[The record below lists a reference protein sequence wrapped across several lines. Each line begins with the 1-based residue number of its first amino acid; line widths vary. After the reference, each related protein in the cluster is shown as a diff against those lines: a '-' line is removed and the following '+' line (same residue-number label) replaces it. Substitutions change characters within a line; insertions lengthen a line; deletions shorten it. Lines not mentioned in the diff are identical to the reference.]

1 MRGLECQDEEAGLLQ
16 TEKGEPGAVVSTSCR
31 LHRRKPGLLR
41 LCHPQTPGRAHEG
54 APGGGACGDRR
65 GQLGTQ
71 RFFLTRRPASALLLC
86 LFECCFVLLC
96 FVNG

>member
-1 MRGLECQDEEAGLLQ
+1 MQGPECQDEEAGLLQ
-16 TEKGEPGAVVSTSCR
+16 AEKGEPGAMVSTSYR
-31 LHRRKPGLLR
+31 LHGRRPGLLR
-41 LCHPQTPGRAHEG
+41 LSHPQIPGRAHEG
-54 APGGGACGDRR
+54 APRGGACGDRR

-71 RFFLTRRPASALLLC
+71 RFLRPASALLLC